1 MRNETEKSTKKN
13 DSVHDNFF
21 RGSFKLTGI
30 ARRHLNDALPKDILE
45 HLDLDKLI
53 LASESYIDEQL
64 SESISDV
71 VYECSTKQNNKMRIC
86 FLYEHK
92 SFIPKVLIYIQL
104 LRYILNIWLEDYS
117 KKRHLSVVIPIVVYH
132 GKRKWNVKPFKNYFP
147 KLPKA
152 FDMYIWDL
160 PYILTNISGMSVSE
174 IEENKDLDV
183 LRSIYLLLKNAFD
196 KKNLIENFEKI
207 VKFVEESD
215 DEIVVEMIF
224 PLLMSY
230 FQRRTNF
237 SEKEMT
243 KIVNQLPKNS
253 WKMKKTLF
261 EKWQE
266 NLGKLQEENSEL
278 QEENSELQEEKT
290 QLLERLAKMEAKEFQ
305 FVQSLI
311 VNTDFNDDKIAL
323 LANVSLDL
331 VKKIRKDLGTK
342 S

>member
-1 MRNETEKSTKKN
+1 MRNETKKSTKKN
-13 DSVHDNFF
+13 DNVHDNFF

-53 LASESYIDEQL
+53 LAPESYIDEQL

-92 SFIPKVLIYIQL
+92 SFIPKVLIYLQL

-132 GKRKWNVKPFKNYFP
+132 GKREWNVKPFKNYFP

-152 FDMYIWDL
+152 FDTYIWDL
-160 PYILTNISGMSVSE
+160 PYILTNISAMSVSE
-174 IEENKDLDV
+174 IEENKNLDV

-196 KKNLIENFEKI
+196 KKVLIENFEKI
-207 VKFVEESD
+207 VKFVEDSD

-243 KIVNQLPKNS
+243 KIVDQLPKNS

-266 NLGKLQEENSEL
+266 EKNEL
-278 QEENSELQEEKT
+278 RETNTK
-290 QLLERLAKMEAKEFQ
+290 LLERLEKMEAKELQ
-305 FVQSLI
+305 FVQSLVI
-311 VNTDFNDDKIAL
+311 NTDFDDDKIAL

-331 VKKIRKDLGTK
+331 VKKIRKDLSVK